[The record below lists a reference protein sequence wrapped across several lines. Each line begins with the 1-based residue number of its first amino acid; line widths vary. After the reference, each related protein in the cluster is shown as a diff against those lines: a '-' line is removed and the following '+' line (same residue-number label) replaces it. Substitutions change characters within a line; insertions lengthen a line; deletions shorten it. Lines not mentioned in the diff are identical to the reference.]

1 MASASM
7 NMQGLD
13 NLRRWESVGQL
24 MDSAATVLE
33 GELQQGKD
41 EMQSMIESRGTGRTW
56 SEYWQRRTGRTGSIP
71 GRVQTGDMRNDVEG
85 KITRRS
91 STEVEGVLG
100 WDENSP
106 MYYAYQEEGFYSLV
120 SQESVKGM
128 HALRDAGEATRDRL
142 IVALNR
148 MVIK

>member
-56 SEYWQRRTGRTGSIP
+56 SEYWQRRTGRTGSAQETAAIP
-71 GRVQTGDMRNDVEG
+71 SGIPLFSRAGSVPASTSPLVS
-85 KITRRS
+85 KS
-91 STEVEGVLG
+91 ST
-100 WDENSP
+100 S
-106 MYYAYQEEGFYSLV
+106 
-120 SQESVKGM
+120 
-128 HALRDAGEATRDRL
+128 
-142 IVALNR
+142 
-148 MVIK
+148 